1 MKIFVNEKIID
12 EKKAVIS
19 VFDRGMLYGDGLFET
34 MRSYGG
40 KVLALDK
47 HLNRLYHSAGL
58 INIKISKD
66 KRYIKYIIY
75 KLLRANRLKDAYIRL
90 AVTRGK
96 GRVGLDATTIVD
108 QGMVIIVKRF
118 APYPQRL
125 YKRGVSL
132 FTSSIKRN
140 EQSFLSNIK
149 SLNYL
154 SNIMARMEAQS
165 LNADDAL
172 LLNTRGEVAES
183 AVSNIFMIKGED
195 LITPTIKSGI
205 LPGITREIVLS
216 MALKLGLRPAEKRIR
231 PAELKKAD
239 EVFLT
244 NTLMEVLPVRKIDD
258 KLIKNGKPG
267 SITKSVHQL
276 YRKYSKVY

>member
-1 MKIFVNEKIID
+1 
-12 EKKAVIS
+12 
-19 VFDRGMLYGDGLFET
+19 
-34 MRSYGG
+34 
-40 KVLALDK
+40 
-47 HLNRLYHSAGL
+47 
-58 INIKISKD
+58 
-66 KRYIKYIIY
+66 
-75 KLLRANRLKDAYIRL
+75 
-90 AVTRGK
+90 
-96 GRVGLDATTIVD
+96 
-108 QGMVIIVKRF
+108 
-118 APYPQRL
+118 
-125 YKRGVSL
+125 
-132 FTSSIKRN
+132 
-140 EQSFLSNIK
+140 
-149 SLNYL
+149 
-154 SNIMARMEAQS
+154 MARMEAQS

-258 KLIKNGKPG
+258 KLIKKGRPG
-267 SITKSVHQL
+267 PGTRSMHRL
-276 YRKYSKVY
+276 YRKDLTKLL